1 MNAVPRNSG
10 ARKIRIFAET
20 VSISARRKPPTAS
33 LTTSAGSASSSPVA
47 SPPCA
52 IPNGKNSAMPM
63 QE

>member
-10 ARKIRIFAET
+10 ARKIRIFAES

-33 LTTSAGSASSSPVA
+33 FSTSAGSASKSPVA
-47 SPPCA
+47 SPPSA
-52 IPNGKNSAMPM
+52 IPNGKKSAIPM